1 MTCKNKNKNSF
12 SPPRGHPSIDSNNN
26 NNSHAKPFL
35 SLFHYK
41 QAASSKSRART
52 AGGRGSVV
60 QTKAFFN
67 FGGKKKEAAGQPM
80 VCIDC
85 GYIYRGD
92 FSALPNSYRCP
103 TCGVG
108 KNRFKAAMTPAVGV
122 APPKRQAPTFNTAG
136 VLAEKKRNKEAF
148 RARRAAAGK
157 AKSPRELAREKML
170 EEQAKKDSKKGGG
183 FFGR

>member
-1 MTCKNKNKNSF
+1 MATSSSAFIAQPN
-12 SPPRGHPSIDSNNN
+12 
-26 NNSHAKPFL
+26 FL
-35 SLFHYK
+35 AASKRNVFTTK
-41 QAASSKSRART
+41 AASSKSRART

-67 FGGKKKEAAGQPM
+67 FGGKKKEATGQPM

-108 KNRFKAAMTPAVGV
+108 RNRFKAAMTPAVGV

-136 VLAEKKRNKEAF
+136 VLAEKRRNKEAF

-157 AKSPRELAREKML
+157 KKSPRELAREKML